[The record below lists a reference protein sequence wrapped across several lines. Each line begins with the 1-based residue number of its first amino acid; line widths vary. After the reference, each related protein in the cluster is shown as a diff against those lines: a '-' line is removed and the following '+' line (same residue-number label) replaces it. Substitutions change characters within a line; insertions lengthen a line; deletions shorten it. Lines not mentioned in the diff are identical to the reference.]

1 MNSYEDE
8 LIAKVAWY
16 YYIEELT
23 QQSISEKLNISR
35 MKVIKYLDLAKKNG
49 VIQFTIERNRKE
61 QLLLENRLC
70 SCYGLNN
77 AYIIPSPEA
86 GSMLNDMLAQAAAA
100 YLIDRISE
108 NTFINMGY
116 GETPSKVLN
125 HLATIATTP
134 LSIVSLTGGVS
145 YYLPNAVSN
154 IFKAKLYLY
163 PTPLLLSSSELCQ
176 AILKEPE
183 VAAINRMIQLSSLT
197 IVGIGA
203 MNEDATIISNGI
215 LNKTDFTCL
224 SMQGA
229 VGDIL
234 THFIDKDGN
243 PIRTS
248 LNDRLVSTPLE
259 TLRTLKNVIGIA
271 GGSHKVDVIRSALR
285 GGYLNEL
292 ITDEETAVALCEVP

>member
-1 MNSYEDE
+1 
-8 LIAKVAWY
+8 
-16 YYIEELT
+16 
-23 QQSISEKLNISR
+23 
-35 MKVIKYLDLAKKNG
+35 
-49 VIQFTIERNRKE
+49 
-61 QLLLENRLC
+61 
-70 SCYGLNN
+70 
-77 AYIIPSPEA
+77 
-86 GSMLNDMLAQAAAA
+86 MLNDMLAQAAAA

-145 YYLPNAVSN
+145 YYLPNTVSN

-163 PTPLLLSSSELCQ
+163 PTPLLLSGSELCQ